1 MTSSKQVPKFTNTKS
16 LEQKILARGRGCIH
30 PQIVDNFKAKERIT
44 IPKSATLSKYGTL
57 DDETSYSEYAWEFLR
72 RNRFY
77 QAKVD
82 NATPSFNLEE
92 WGYKPTPLHEASFGI
107 IDLKPYTEGHSD
119 STVKWTSIEDF
130 KYRSTEAIKV
140 TKAAKNFKR
149 RSDPQMLEYPAD
161 QVAIVFDLAPIFGPG
176 TTGLNAQMQIAMSYL
191 ESCLKDREL
200 STESTNKPSKNLL
213 RNYLRLTDLLST
225 PQTGL
230 LPDSGDLPKAKLKK
244 PLGMFS
250 IEDASEAL
258 FSKSGNDTKTKE
270 LTKKQKLDRTY
281 EYASKAW
288 EYIYEWKCLN
298 LIALTNKPQNN
309 Q

>member
-1 MTSSKQVPKFTNTKS
+1 MTTSKKVPQNTEAENLQNKM
-16 LEQKILARGRGCIH
+16 LTREPGCIH
-30 PQIVDNFKAKERIT
+30 PQIVKNFKAKKLIT
-44 IPKSATLSKYGTL
+44 VPKTLTAAKYGAL
-57 DDETSYSEYAWEFLR
+57 DDNTSFSEYAWEFLR
-72 RNRFY
+72 RNRFF

-82 NATPSFNLEE
+82 EIIPSFNLEE
-92 WGYKPTPLHEASFGI
+92 WGYKPTPLHETSFGI

-176 TTGLNAQMQIAMSYL
+176 TTGLNLQMQIAMAYL
-191 ESCLKDREL
+191 ESYMKEREANA
-200 STESTNKPSKNLL
+200 ESTSKPSKSLL

-225 PQTGL
+225 PQIEL
-230 LPDSGDLPKAKLKK
+230 LSDRGHLPIAKLKK
-244 PLGMFS
+244 PPNMLS
-250 IEDASEAL
+250 IEKASEAL
-258 FSKSGNDTKTKE
+258 FLKSVGDTNTKE
-270 LTKKQKLDRTY
+270 LTKSQKLDRTY

-288 EYIYEWKCLN
+288 ELIYKWKCLN
-298 LIALTNKPQNN
+298 LIAYDPLMQ
-309 Q
+309 